1 MTDAGYWIGGFG
13 LGEGIE
19 ERGALLSAVTVSPT
33 IVMGCTFPFHSY
45 YTLLDVSIVNMI
57 IDEEIRK

>member
-19 ERGALLSAVTVSPT
+19 ERPALLSAVIVSPT
-33 IVMGCTFPFHSY
+33 VVIV
-45 YTLLDVSIVNMI
+45 
-57 IDEEIRK
+57 